1 MGVRILKKSVCLLA
15 SVAAVALITTAA
27 RADGYWPQSTPRT
40 QGPLPWTGPYFGLNL
55 GYAWHDLDGRF
66 DSAGT
71 PTSLA
76 GLDPNGAIVG
86 AQLGYNWRMNWFLLG
101 VELDADTGVNSF
113 NSITDASTGQVIS
126 GDLSYMTSLRAR
138 LGVLWGDVLFY
149 GTGGGGAVRYAFTES
164 LGGNEF
170 HLKDTGWVYGGGIE
184 WMVAYGVALRTEYLR
199 YQLGDN
205 ESLAGL
211 PAASA
216 NDFLNFRN
224 IDIVR
229 AGVSVRLAP

>member
-1 MGVRILKKSVCLLA
+1 
-15 SVAAVALITTAA
+15 
-27 RADGYWPQSTPRT
+27 
-40 QGPLPWTGPYFGLNL
+40 
-55 GYAWHDLDGRF
+55 
-66 DSAGT
+66 
-71 PTSLA
+71 
-76 GLDPNGAIVG
+76 
-86 AQLGYNWRMNWFLLG
+86 
-101 VELDADTGVNSF
+101 
-113 NSITDASTGQVIS
+113 
-126 GDLSYMTSLRAR
+126 LSYLASLRAR

-149 GTGGGGAVRYAFTES
+149 GTGGGGAARYTFTES
-164 LGGNEF
+164 LGGNKF

-205 ESLAGL
+205 ESLAGF

-224 IDIVR
+224 IDVVR

>member
-1 MGVRILKKSVCLLA
+1 LKQSVRLLA
-15 SVAAVALITTAA
+15 FVAAVALITGAA
-27 RADGYWPQSTPRT
+27 HADGYWPQSTART

-76 GLDPNGAIVG
+76 GLDPNGALVG

-101 VELDADTGVNSF
+101 VELDADTDINSS
-113 NSITDASTGQVIS
+113 NSITDGSTGQTIS
-126 GDLSYMTSLRAR
+126 GDLSYLASARAR

-149 GTGGGGAVRYAFTES
+149 GTGGYGGVRYTFTES

-170 HLKDTGWVYGGGIE
+170 HLKDNGWVYGGGIE

-205 ESLAGL
+205 ESLSGL

-224 IDIVR
+224 IDVVR